1 MYYPKNMKPV
11 TRSKSMKVLYTGQK
25 IVDRFLGF
33 SMVSTNHLR
42 SDNDIFLYYILHNL
56 AQLIYIKF
64 QSNRLIHAKQIISR
78 TREILCF
85 AYMLI
90 I

>member
-1 MYYPKNMKPV
+1 MKPV

-42 SDNDIFLYYILHNL
+42 SDNDMCLL
-56 AQLIYIKF
+56 ANSLDRQGE
-64 QSNRLIHAKQIISR
+64 SH
-78 TREILCF
+78 
-85 AYMLI
+85 
-90 I
+90 